1 MAEPPAAVRPVVGR
15 FAPSPSGRMHLGN
28 VLCALV
34 AWLSVRS
41 QGGRMV
47 LRMEDL
53 DPARC
58 RPAYAR
64 QLLEDLEW
72 LGLDWDE
79 GPPPPGGSF
88 RPQQPCGPYWQ
99 SQCAP
104 LYAQALQALE
114 AKGLVYPCYCSRAQ
128 LHAAAAPHISDGTP
142 VYPGTCR
149 GMPPARRAALEAAG
163 RRPAARLRVPDAGD
177 PAGWIAFTDRHLG
190 PQRQCL
196 AAGCGDF
203 LLRRSDGVFAYQLAV
218 VVDDGRMG
226 ITEVVRGRDL
236 LSSTPRQIYLQR
248 LLGLQ
253 TPVYRH
259 IPLLTAPDGRRLSK
273 RERSLDLGALRQQF
287 TAPVLVGRL
296 AAAAGLV
303 PAGTEAWPRQL
314 VGIFSW
320 NSLPQED
327 IIIREKGWSSWP
339 EKKTR
344 N

>member
-1 MAEPPAAVRPVVGR
+1 MAEPAAPVVGR

-41 QGGRMV
+41 RGGRMV

-58 RPAYAR
+58 RPEYAR
-64 QLLEDLEW
+64 LLLEDLVW

-79 GPPPPGGSF
+79 GPPPPGGGFS
-88 RPQQPCGPYWQ
+88 PAQPHGPYLQ

-104 LYAQALQALE
+104 LYARALE
-114 AKGLVYPCYCSRAQ
+114 ALERRGLVYPCYCTRAQ
-128 LHAAAAPHISDGTP
+128 LHAASAPHAGDGTP

-149 GMPPARRAALEAAG
+149 GLDGARRAALEAAG
-163 RRPAARLRVPDAGD
+163 RRPALRLQVPDAGD
-177 PAGWIAFTDRHLG
+177 QAGYIAFDDGHMG

-196 AAGCGDF
+196 AQACGDF

-226 ITEVVRGRDL
+226 VTEVVRGRDL
-236 LSSTPRQIYLQR
+236 LASTPRQIYLQR
-248 LLGLQ
+248 LLGLAA
-253 TPVYRH
+253 PAYRH

-273 RERSLDLGALRQQF
+273 RERSLDMGALRARF
-287 TAPVLVGRL
+287 TAPQLVGRL
-296 AAAAGLV
+296 ACAAGLA
-303 PAGTEAWPRQL
+303 PPGTQAWPREL
-314 VGIFSW
+314 AKTFSW
-320 NSLPQED
+320 SSLPRED
-327 IIIREKGWSSWP
+327 IIINEKGWSSWP